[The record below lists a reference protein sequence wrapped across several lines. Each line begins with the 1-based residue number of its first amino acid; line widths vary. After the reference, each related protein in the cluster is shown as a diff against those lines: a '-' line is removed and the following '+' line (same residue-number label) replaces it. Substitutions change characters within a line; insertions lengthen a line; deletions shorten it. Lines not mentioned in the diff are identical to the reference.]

1 MTCRNRHR
9 WTQVECRTVKRQSAD
24 GPVRLEAC
32 VHRHRRSGGESDA
45 RANAPGTEAPLRRTR
60 MRDRRRSTGA
70 GTLTRLHTTGAR
82 FTTARPT
89 SWRCGL
95 DHQLG
100 GAPIEGCPI
109 RKHSIACNR
118 QKKRPRAFARGLICG
133 RRDLNS
139 YGETPLPPQSSA
151 STNSATTAIL
161 FGNLTSPEP
170 EARREHR
177 GCRLA
182 LRGSQELPCP
192 EEPWLRLHSGWLA

>member
-1 MTCRNRHR
+1 MSES
-9 WTQVECRTVKRQSAD
+9 V
-24 GPVRLEAC
+24 PVDT
-32 VHRHRRSGGESDA
+32 GGMAHGEMAISRCA
-45 RANAPGTEAPLRRTR
+45 RATWSLCPTAPANRRRKESAPGTEAPLRRVR
-60 MRDRRRSTGA
+60 VRDRRRSTGA
-70 GTLTRLHTTGAR
+70 GTQKWLRTTGAR
-82 FTTARPT
+82 FTTARPP

-100 GAPIEGCPI
+100 GAPKLDPLF
-109 RKHSIACNR
+109 RMFSACDR

-177 GCRLA
+177 GYQPA